1 MFILTDY
8 EKHMKLNPCGRET
21 RSIYKYVVS
30 ANYRNNGGSVSH
42 STLLFFSHNYYN
54 TRATLISTTYRLLLG
69 TRP

>member
-42 STLLFFSHNYYN
+42 STLLFFFPQ
-54 TRATLISTTYRLLLG
+54 LL
-69 TRP
+69 